1 MQPSDVSATVAKK
14 NKEKRPSVSVF
25 KLFSFADSYDCVL
38 MTLGSIGACIHGA
51 SVPVFFI
58 FFGKLIN
65 IIGLAYLFPQEASHQ
80 VAKYSLDF
88 VYLSVAMLFSSWL
101 EVACWMHTGERQA
114 AKMRKAYL
122 RSMLSQDISLFDTES
137 STGEVISAITSD
149 ILVVQDALSEKVGN
163 FLHCMSRFIAG
174 FAIGFASVWQISLVT
189 LSIVPLIAVAG
200 GIYAYVSTGLLASVR
215 KSYVKAGEIAE
226 EVIGN
231 VRTVQAFTGEE
242 KAVRSYGEA
251 LKNTYMYGRKAG
263 LAKGLGLGSMHCV
276 LFLSWALLVW
286 FTSIIVHKGIA
297 NGGESFTTMLNVVI
311 AGLSLGQAA
320 PDISTFVRARAAAY
334 PIFEMIERNKEVKTG
349 RILGKVDGEIQ
360 FKDVTFTYPSR
371 PDVVIF
377 DKLNLAIPTG
387 KVVALVGGSGSG
399 KSTVISLIERFY
411 EPNDGAVLLDGN
423 DIRYIDLK
431 WLRGHIG
438 LVNQEPAL
446 FATTIRENIMYG
458 KDDATDEEI
467 TRAVT
472 LSEAVSFIN
481 KLPDGLETQVGE
493 RGVQLS
499 GGQKQRITISRAI
512 LKNPSILLLDEATS
526 ALDAESE
533 KSVQKALDKVMVGR
547 TTVVV
552 AHRLSTVRNADIIAV
567 VHGGNIIESGSHD
580 ELISNPDGAYSSLL
594 RIQEAANPNQRIT
607 ISRAILKNP
616 SILLLDEATSALDAE
631 SEKSVQKALDK
642 VMVGRTTVVVAH
654 RLSTVRNADIIAVV
668 HGGNIIESGSHDEL
682 ISNPDGAYSSLLRIQ
697 EAANPNVNH
706 TPSLPVST
714 QPLPERPITKTNS
727 GSMHQS
733 GNQPETTRQGKV
745 TLGRLYSMIRP
756 DWKYGLFGL
765 FGSLMAGS
773 QMPLFALGISQA
785 LVSYYMDWET
795 TQKEVKRISILF
807 CCASIVTVISHAIE
821 HTTFGIM
828 GERLTLRVRQMMFSA
843 ILRNEIGW
851 FDKVDNTSS
860 MLASQLESNSTLL
873 RTIVVDRSTILLENF
888 GLVVTSFIISFILN
902 WRLTLVVLATYPL
915 IISGHISEKLFMQGY
930 GVNLNKAYLK
940 ANMLAG
946 EAISNIRTVAA
957 FCAEDKVLELYSNE
971 LLEPSERSFRRG
983 QTAGILYG
991 VSQFF
996 IFSSYGLALWY
1007 GSVLMG
1013 QGLSTF
1019 ESVMKTFMVLIVTAL
1034 VMGEMV
1040 ASVFELL
1047 DRRSQVVGDK
1057 GEELSNVEGTI
1068 ELKGVHF
1075 SYPSRPDV
1083 TIFRDFDLTVPYG
1096 KSMALVG
1103 QSGSG
1108 KSSVFSLI
1116 LRFYDPTAGTI
1127 MIDGQDIKKLKLKSL
1142 RRHIGLVQQE
1152 PALFAT
1158 TIYENILYGK
1168 EGALESEVMEAAKL
1182 ANAHDFIS
1190 SLTEGYSTQV
1200 GERGIQMSGGQRQRI
1215 AIARAVLK
1223 NPAILLLDEATSALD
1238 VESERVVQQALDRL
1252 MSNRTTVVVA
1262 HRLSTIK
1269 NSDMISVI
1277 QEGKIIEQGS
1287 HNSLIENENGPYSKL
1302 INLQQQ
1308 QIP

>member
-1 MQPSDVSATVAKK
+1 MQPSTGDPAIVDMAVAE
-14 NKEKRPSVSVF
+14 KEKKRPSVSF
-25 KLFSFADSYDCVL
+25 LKLFSFADFYDCVL
-38 MTLGSIGACIHGA
+38 MALGSIGACIHGA

-65 IIGLAYLFPQEASHQ
+65 IIGLAYLFPQEASHK

-88 VYLSVAMLFSSWL
+88 VYLSVVILFSSWL

-122 RSMLSQDISLFDTES
+122 RSMLSQDISLFDTET

-149 ILVVQDALSEKVGN
+149 ILVVQDAISEKVGN
-163 FLHCMSRFIAG
+163 FLHFISRFIAG

-189 LSIVPLIAVAG
+189 LSIVPLIALAG
-200 GIYAYVSTGLLASVR
+200 GIYAFVGTGLIVRVR
-215 KSYVKAGEIAE
+215 KSYVKANEIAE

-242 KAVRSYGEA
+242 KAVSSYQGA
-251 LKNTYMYGRKAG
+251 LKNTYNYGRKAG
-263 LAKGLGLGSMHCV
+263 LAKGLGLGSLHFV
-276 LFLSWALLVW
+276 LFLSWALLIW
-286 FTSIIVHKGIA
+286 FTSIVVHKGIA
-297 NGGESFTTMLNVVI
+297 SGGESFTTMLNVVI

-320 PDISTFVRARAAAY
+320 PDISTFMRASAAAY
-334 PIFEMIERNKEVKTG
+334 PIFQMIERNTEEKTG
-349 RILGKVDGEIQ
+349 RKLGKVNGDIL
-360 FKDVTFTYPSR
+360 FKEVTFNYPSR

-377 DKLNLAIPTG
+377 DKLNFVIPAG

-399 KSTVISLIERFY
+399 KSTMISLIERFY
-411 EPNDGAVLLDGN
+411 EPTDGAVMLDGN
-423 DIRYIDLK
+423 DIRYLDLK

-438 LVNQEPAL
+438 LVNQEPVL

-458 KDDATDEEI
+458 KDDATSEEI
-467 TRAVT
+467 TNAAK
-472 LSEAVSFIN
+472 LSEAISFIN
-481 KLPDGLETQVGE
+481 SLPEGFETQVGE
-493 RGVQLS
+493 RGIQLS
-499 GGQKQRITISRAI
+499 GGQKQRISISRAI
-512 LKNPSILLLDEATS
+512 VKNPSILLLDEATS

-533 KSVQKALDKVMVGR
+533 KSVQEALDRVMVGR

-567 VHGGNIIESGSHD
+567 VGGGKIIESGSHD
-580 ELISNPDGAYSSLL
+580 ELISNLDGAYSSLL
-594 RIQEAANPNQRIT
+594 RIQEAASPN
-607 ISRAILKNP
+607 L
-616 SILLLDEATSALDAE
+616 
-631 SEKSVQKALDK
+631 
-642 VMVGRTTVVVAH
+642 
-654 RLSTVRNADIIAVV
+654 
-668 HGGNIIESGSHDEL
+668 
-682 ISNPDGAYSSLLRIQ
+682 
-697 EAANPNVNH
+697 NH

-714 QPLPERPITKTNS
+714 KFLPELPIAETTLCPIN
-727 GSMHQS
+727 QS
-733 GNQPETTRQGKV
+733 INQPDTTKQAKV

-756 DWKYGLFGL
+756 DWKYGLCGTL
-765 FGSLMAGS
+765 GSFIAGS
-773 QMPLFALGISQA
+773 QMPLFALGIAQA

-795 TQKEVKRISILF
+795 TQNEVKRISILF
-807 CCASIVTVISHAIE
+807 CCGSVITVIVHTIE

-828 GERLTLRVRQMMFSA
+828 GERLTLRVRQNMFSA

-860 MLASQLESNSTLL
+860 MLALRLESDATLL
-873 RTIVVDRSTILLENF
+873 RTIVVDRSTILLENL

-915 IISGHISEKLFMQGY
+915 IISGHISEKIFMQGY
-930 GVNLNKAYLK
+930 GGNLSKAYLK

-946 EAISNIRTVAA
+946 ESISNIRTVAA
-957 FCAEDKVLELYSNE
+957 FCAEEKVLDLYSKE

-983 QTAGILYG
+983 QMAGILYG

-1007 GSVLMG
+1007 GSILMEK
-1013 QGLSTF
+1013 GLSSF

-1034 VMGEMV
+1034 VMGEVLALAPDLLKGNQMV

-1047 DRRSQVVGDK
+1047 DRRTKVVGDT
-1057 GEELSNVEGTI
+1057 GDELSNVEGTI

-1083 TIFRDFDLTVPYG
+1083 TIFSDFNLNVPSG

-1108 KSSVFSLI
+1108 KSSVLSLI
-1116 LRFYDPTAGTI
+1116 LRFYDPTAGII

-1142 RRHIGLVQQE
+1142 RKHIGLVQQE

-1168 EGALESEVMEAAKL
+1168 EGASESEVMEAAKL
-1182 ANAHDFIS
+1182 ANAHSFIS
-1190 SLTEGYSTQV
+1190 SLPEGYSTKV

-1223 NPAILLLDEATSALD
+1223 NPEILLLDEATSALD

-1252 MSNRTTVVVA
+1252 MRNRTTVVVA

-1277 QEGKIIEQGS
+1277 QDGKIIEQGS
-1287 HNSLIENENGPYSKL
+1287 HNSLVENKNGPYSKL

-1308 QIP
+1308 QPHHP

>member
-1 MQPSDVSATVAKK
+1 MQPFGDPATEALAAATK
-14 NKEKRPSVSVF
+14 KEKERPSVSF
-25 KLFSFADSYDCVL
+25 LKLFSFADLYDCVL
-38 MTLGSIGACIHGA
+38 MALGSIAACIHGA

-65 IIGLAYLFPQEASHQ
+65 IIGLAYLFPQEASHK

-88 VYLSVAMLFSSWL
+88 VYLSVVILFSSWI

-149 ILVVQDALSEKVGN
+149 ILVVQDAISEKVGN
-163 FLHCMSRFIAG
+163 FLHYISRFIAG
-174 FAIGFASVWQISLVT
+174 FAIGFTSVWQISLVT
-189 LSIVPLIAVAG
+189 LSIVPLIALAG
-200 GIYAYVSTGLLASVR
+200 GIYAFVGTGLTVRVR
-215 KSYVKAGEIAE
+215 KSYVKANEIAE

-242 KAVRSYGEA
+242 KAVNSYQGA
-251 LKNTYMYGRKAG
+251 LKNTYNYGRKAG

-276 LFLSWALLVW
+276 LFLSWALLIW
-286 FTSIIVHKGIA
+286 YTSIVVHKGIA

-320 PDISTFVRARAAAY
+320 PDISTFIKARAAAY
-334 PIFEMIERNKEVKTG
+334 PIIQMIERNTNVKTG
-349 RILGKVDGEIQ
+349 RELGKVVGDIQ
-360 FKDVTFTYPSR
+360 FRDVTFTYPSR

-377 DKLNLAIPTG
+377 DKLNLVIPAG

-399 KSTVISLIERFY
+399 KSTIISLIERFY
-411 EPNDGAVLLDGN
+411 EPTEGVVMLDGN
-423 DIRYIDLK
+423 DIRYLDLK

-438 LVNQEPAL
+438 LVNQEPSL

-458 KDDATDEEI
+458 KDDATADEI
-467 TRAVT
+467 THAASLT
-472 LSEAVSFIN
+472 EAVSFIN
-481 KLPDGLETQVGE
+481 NLPDGFETQVGE
-493 RGVQLS
+493 RGIQLS
-499 GGQKQRITISRAI
+499 GGQKQRIAISRAI
-512 LKNPSILLLDEATS
+512 MKNPSILLLDEATS

-533 KSVQKALDKVMVGR
+533 KSVQEALDRVMVGR
-547 TTVVV
+547 TTIVV

-567 VHGGNIIESGSHD
+567 VGGGKIIESGSHD

-594 RIQEAANPNQRIT
+594 RIQEAARPN
-607 ISRAILKNP
+607 L
-616 SILLLDEATSALDAE
+616 
-631 SEKSVQKALDK
+631 
-642 VMVGRTTVVVAH
+642 
-654 RLSTVRNADIIAVV
+654 
-668 HGGNIIESGSHDEL
+668 
-682 ISNPDGAYSSLLRIQ
+682 
-697 EAANPNVNH
+697 NH
-706 TPSLPVST
+706 TPSLPIST
-714 QPLPERPITKTNS
+714 KPSPELPITKTDLFTV
-727 GSMHQS
+727 HQHVK
-733 GNQPETTRQGKV
+733 QPDTSKHAKV

-756 DWKYGLFGL
+756 DWKYGFCGTL
-765 FGSLMAGS
+765 GSFVSGA
-773 QMPLFALGISQA
+773 QMPLFALGISDA
-785 LVSYYMDWET
+785 LVSYYMDWDT
-795 TQKEVKRISILF
+795 TRNEVKRISILF
-807 CCASIVTVISHAIE
+807 CCASVITVISHIIE
-821 HTTFGIM
+821 HTSFGIV
-828 GERLTLRVRQMMFSA
+828 GERLTLRVRQKMFTA

-860 MLASQLESNSTLL
+860 MLASRLESDATLL
-873 RTIVVDRSTILLENF
+873 KTIVVDRSTILLENLA
-888 GLVVTSFIISFILN
+888 LVVTSFIISFILN

-930 GVNLNKAYLK
+930 GGNLSKAYLK

-946 EAISNIRTVAA
+946 ESISNIRTVAA
-957 FCAEDKVLELYSNE
+957 FCAEEKVLDLYSKE
-971 LLEPSERSFRRG
+971 LLEPSKRSFRRG
-983 QTAGILYG
+983 QVAGILYG

-1007 GSVLMG
+1007 GSISMEK
-1013 QGLSTF
+1013 GLSSF
-1019 ESVMKTFMVLIVTAL
+1019 ESVIKTFMVLIVTAL
-1034 VMGEMV
+1034 VMGEVLALAPDLLKGNQMV

-1047 DRRSQVVGDK
+1047 DRRTKVVGDT

-1068 ELKGVHF
+1068 ELEGVYF

-1083 TIFRDFDLTVPYG
+1083 TIFSDFNLKVPSG

-1108 KSSVFSLI
+1108 KSSVLSLI
-1116 LRFYDPTAGTI
+1116 LRFYDPTAGII
-1127 MIDGQDIKKLKLKSL
+1127 MIDGQDIKKLKLKSM

-1158 TIYENILYGK
+1158 SIYENILYGK
-1168 EGALESEVMEAAKL
+1168 EGASESEVMEAANL
-1182 ANAHDFIS
+1182 ANAHSFIS
-1190 SLTEGYSTQV
+1190 SLPEGYSTKV

-1223 NPAILLLDEATSALD
+1223 NPEILLLDEATSALD
-1238 VESERVVQQALDRL
+1238 VESERVVQQALDQL
-1252 MSNRTTVVVA
+1252 MRNRTTVVVA

-1277 QEGKIIEQGS
+1277 QEGRIIEQGS
-1287 HNSLIENENGPYSKL
+1287 HSSLVKDKNGPYSKL
-1302 INLQQQ
+1302 ISLQHQQQ
-1308 QIP
+1308 NNP

>member
-1 MQPSDVSATVAKK
+1 MQPSNDPAIVDMAAAE
-14 NKEKRPSVSVF
+14 KEKKRPSVSF
-25 KLFSFADSYDCVL
+25 LKLFSFADFYDCVL
-38 MTLGSIGACIHGA
+38 MALGSIGACIHGA

-65 IIGLAYLFPQEASHQ
+65 IIGLAYLFPQEASHK

-88 VYLSVAMLFSSWL
+88 VYLSVVILFSSWL

-114 AKMRKAYL
+114 AKIRKAYL
-122 RSMLSQDISLFDTES
+122 RSMLSQDISLFDTEI
-137 STGEVISAITSD
+137 STGEVISAITSE
-149 ILVVQDALSEKVGN
+149 ILVVQDAISEKVGN
-163 FLHCMSRFIAG
+163 FMHFISRFIAG

-189 LSIVPLIAVAG
+189 LSIVPFIALAG
-200 GIYAYVSTGLLASVR
+200 GIYAFVSSGLIVRVR
-215 KSYVKAGEIAE
+215 KSYVKANEIAE

-242 KAVRSYGEA
+242 KAVSSYQGA
-251 LKNTYMYGRKAG
+251 LRNTYNYGRKAG
-263 LAKGLGLGSMHCV
+263 LAKGLGLGSLHFV
-276 LFLSWALLVW
+276 LFLSWALLIW
-286 FTSIIVHKGIA
+286 FTSIVVHKGIA

-320 PDISTFVRARAAAY
+320 PDISTFMRASAAAY
-334 PIFEMIERNKEVKTG
+334 PIFQMIERNTEDKTG
-349 RILGKVDGEIQ
+349 RKLGNVNGDIL

-377 DKLNLAIPTG
+377 DKLNFVIPAG

-399 KSTVISLIERFY
+399 KSTMISLIERFY
-411 EPNDGAVLLDGN
+411 EPTDGAVMLDGN
-423 DIRYIDLK
+423 DIRYLDLK

-438 LVNQEPAL
+438 LVNQEPDL

-458 KDDATDEEI
+458 KDDATSEEI
-467 TRAVT
+467 TNAAK
-472 LSEAVSFIN
+472 LSEAISFIN
-481 KLPDGLETQVGE
+481 NLPEGFETQVGE
-493 RGVQLS
+493 RGIQLS
-499 GGQKQRITISRAI
+499 GGQKQRISISRAI
-512 LKNPSILLLDEATS
+512 VKNPSILLLDEATS

-533 KSVQKALDKVMVGR
+533 KIVQEALDRVMVGR

-567 VHGGNIIESGSHD
+567 VGGGKIIESGSHD

-594 RIQEAANPNQRIT
+594 RIQEAASPN
-607 ISRAILKNP
+607 L
-616 SILLLDEATSALDAE
+616 
-631 SEKSVQKALDK
+631 
-642 VMVGRTTVVVAH
+642 
-654 RLSTVRNADIIAVV
+654 
-668 HGGNIIESGSHDEL
+668 
-682 ISNPDGAYSSLLRIQ
+682 
-697 EAANPNVNH
+697 NH

-714 QPLPERPITKTNS
+714 KPLPELPITETTS
-727 GSMHQS
+727 SIHQS
-733 GNQPETTRQGKV
+733 VNQPDTTKQAKV
-745 TLGRLYSMIRP
+745 TVGRLYSMIRP
-756 DWKYGLFGL
+756 DWKYGLCGTL
-765 FGSLMAGS
+765 GSFIAGS
-773 QMPLFALGISQA
+773 QMPLFALGIAQA

-795 TQKEVKRISILF
+795 TQNEVKRISILF
-807 CCASIVTVISHAIE
+807 CCGSVITVIVHTIE

-828 GERLTLRVRQMMFSA
+828 GERLTLRVRQKMFSA

-860 MLASQLESNSTLL
+860 MLASRLESDATLL
-873 RTIVVDRSTILLENF
+873 RTIVVDRSTILLENL
-888 GLVVTSFIISFILN
+888 GLVVTAFIISFILN

-915 IISGHISEKLFMQGY
+915 IISGHISEKIFMQGY
-930 GVNLNKAYLK
+930 GGNLSKAYLK

-946 EAISNIRTVAA
+946 ESISNIRTVVA
-957 FCAEDKVLELYSNE
+957 FCAEEKVLDLYSKE

-983 QTAGILYG
+983 QMAGILYG

-1007 GSVLMG
+1007 GSILMEK
-1013 QGLSTF
+1013 GLSSF

-1034 VMGEMV
+1034 VMGEVLALAPDLLKGNQMV
-1040 ASVFELL
+1040 VSVFELL
-1047 DRRSQVVGDK
+1047 DRRTQVVGDT

-1083 TIFRDFDLTVPYG
+1083 TIFSDFNLLVPSG

-1108 KSSVFSLI
+1108 KSSVLSLV
-1116 LRFYDPTAGTI
+1116 LRFYDPTAGII

-1168 EGALESEVMEAAKL
+1168 EGASESEVMEAAKL
-1182 ANAHDFIS
+1182 ANAHSFIS
-1190 SLTEGYSTQV
+1190 SLPEGYSTKV

-1223 NPAILLLDEATSALD
+1223 NPEILLLDEATSALD

-1252 MSNRTTVVVA
+1252 MRDRTTVVVA

-1277 QEGKIIEQGS
+1277 QDGKIIEQGS
-1287 HNSLIENENGPYSKL
+1287 HNILVENKNGPYSKL
-1302 INLQQQ
+1302 ISLQQRQ
-1308 QIP
+1308 RHHP